1 MESIVWLSF
10 LLLFI
15 SVSGYSQ
22 DDPFKK
28 IYSIKK
34 GRVTGPDGDYR
45 NFTLVKD
52 QGDSLMFQRNYSP
65 TFYPFEK
72 GYSSHF
78 KKRNLIVGIFAGA
91 AFGSLETVIGHANFL
106 ILQPQAV
113 NGEPSF

>member
-52 QGDSLMFQRNYSP
+52 QGDSLMFQRNYSRP
-65 TFYPFEK
+65 HLRET
-72 GYSSHF
+72 GYLNHF
-78 KKRNLIVGIFAGA
+78 KKEI
-91 AFGSLETVIGHANFL
+91 
-106 ILQPQAV
+106 
-113 NGEPSF
+113 